1 VVKSKLGE
9 GRKAFTLVETTMQV
23 APNGGVQESANS
35 SAPREATKNLLA
47 DLESPR
53 NLAYQKS

>member
-1 VVKSKLGE
+1 MVKSKLGE

-47 DLESPR
+47 DLESP
-53 NLAYQKS
+53 